1 MNKSE
6 IKKYIIV
13 FIGIF
18 LLFAFFWCEPI
29 FRFLDW
35 LSPVGSPRLPVSSD
49 PIGLACNYT
58 GLFNVTV
65 SYSILYIFVLS
76 FMFMTDNPAY
86 IVRLKSRK
94 FYVNKHISDTLVFTL
109 IFVFI
114 FEMVNLI
121 GSTIFLGFGTVIQSN
136 LPVFSLIDFVT
147 MFLFYFRVGI
157 LLFVLIVI
165 VGKKYASFA
174 TAALLLL
181 ENAASTWL
189 PVLDSLWLP
198 HKDATSIVSLLYGNI
213 RMIDT
218 LPAIIRG
225 LIMNA
230 AIILFAYYIFLK
242 KDIIVKKENS

>member
-6 IKKYIIV
+6 IKKYVIV
-13 FIGIF
+13 FIGITA
-18 LLFAFFWCEPI
+18 LFVFFWCEPI

-35 LSPVGSPRLPVSSD
+35 LSPIGSQRFPVSSD
-49 PIGLACNYT
+49 PIGLICNYT
-58 GLFNVTV
+58 DSFSVTV

-76 FMFMTDNPAY
+76 FVFMTDNPTY
-86 IVRLKSRK
+86 IARLKSRK
-94 FYVNKHISDTLVFTL
+94 FYVNKHISDTLIFTL

-114 FEMVNLI
+114 LETVNLI
-121 GSTIFLGFGTVIQSN
+121 GSTILLGFGTVIQSN
-136 LPVFSLIDFVT
+136 LAVYSLIDYVT
-147 MFLFYFRVGI
+147 MFLFYFRIGI

-165 VGKKYASFA
+165 VGKKYASFV

-198 HKDATSIVSLLYGNI
+198 HKDATSIISLLYGNI

-225 LIMNA
+225 VIMDA
-230 AIILFAYYIFLK
+230 AIILFAYYLFLK